1 MWPFL
6 PIFQDGDL
14 STCVMHLSACIVFFV
29 VVVFFLT
36 KLWNQKALTNIVDI
50 FFTYML
56 YNVHFQVLSY
66 QTFPLSHQESPRNSV
81 KWNHRVR
88 YLFLIF
94 LHLTKLKE
102 AKKLHNGD
110 WVNSNPMSFIEH
122 NFTIHSFIILY
133 LSGQCISSYFLS
145 YEIHHI
151 S

>member
-1 MWPFL
+1 
-6 PIFQDGDL
+6 
-14 STCVMHLSACIVFFV
+14 MHLSACIVFF

-94 LHLTKLKE
+94 LHLTNLKE

-110 WVNSNPMSFIEH
+110 EVISNPMSFIEH

-133 LSGQCISSYFLS
+133 LSGQCISSYFYHMKYIIYHKLCVHWLNKS
-145 YEIHHI
+145 ILINE
-151 S
+151 

>member
-1 MWPFL
+1 
-6 PIFQDGDL
+6 
-14 STCVMHLSACIVFFV
+14 MHLSACIVFF

-81 KWNHRVR
+81 KWNQRVK

-94 LHLTKLKE
+94 LHLTNLKE

-110 WVNSNPMSFIEH
+110 EVISNPMSFIEH

-133 LSGQCISSYFLS
+133 LSGQCISSYFYHMKYIIYHKLCVHWLNKS
-145 YEIHHI
+145 ILINE
-151 S
+151 